1 MEFSVDKKEQ
11 YVILT
16 ALGTDL
22 DAATAAT
29 LEKQIIQLYASDK
42 LINYIIDFDE
52 TATIAE
58 EGLQLLKK
66 INALCQRESGLLVT
80 VSTNDDVLDALDGAR
95 IEKMVSLLS
104 VEEAIDAIFMNELEN
119 DFLGDGVDDDHGFES
134 IEGEDV

>member
-16 ALGTDL
+16 AQGTDL
-22 DAATAAT
+22 DAASAAS

-42 LINYIIDFDE
+42 VINYILDFDE

-58 EGLQLLKK
+58 EGLLLLKK

-80 VSTNDDVLDALDGAR
+80 VSNNDDILDALDGAR

-134 IEGEDV
+134 IDGEDV

>member
-16 ALGTDL
+16 AQGTDL
-22 DAATAAT
+22 DAASATT

-42 LINYIIDFDE
+42 VINYILDFDE
-52 TATIAE
+52 TTSIAE
-58 EGLQLLKK
+58 EGLTLLKK

-119 DFLGDGVDDDHGFES
+119 DFLGDEMDDDHGFES